1 MKRTS
6 DFSPRTPMTFY
17 RSRSTGA
24 TSKNPVL
31 TRKTP
36 TTTTLKMGLRM
47 ELQPLTKRKKST
59 SNPCPRKRMIR

>member
-1 MKRTS
+1 MTS
-6 DFSPRTPMTFY
+6 Y

-47 ELQPLTKRKKST
+47 GELPLTKRKKTT
-59 SNPCPRKRMIR
+59 SNPSQRKRMIR